1 MTHAMIWHSLRCG
14 RLKSMSDTLLLLYS
28 LCGFPAC
35 VTTRQLGVKSLCDR
49 LCSRPDLY
57 VISVLSDHLPRHMFL
72 WIISD
77 ELTGQW
83 HSCGAGISASCK
95 CVCRGCGGESTWRGG
110 SGSLCW
116 LSDARCRPLSSMCHS
131 AHECARRTQRIHQ
144 MLLKHYWHCEGA
156 ECNPNPNPRCLD
168 GLTPKVGSV
177 FGSIWA
183 QQTAPGL
190 RWTKT
195 HVSRQISICLFSP
208 NQRLN

>member
-35 VTTRQLGVKSLCDR
+35 VTTRQLGVKSLRDR

-116 LSDARCRPLSSMCHS
+116 LSDARCRPLSSMCQS
-131 AHECARRTQRIHQ
+131 LQNGAWMCTKDPKNPPDAAQALLTLWGGRLQPRPQ
-144 MLLKHYWHCEGA
+144 MFGW
-156 ECNPNPNPRCLD
+156 PNP
-168 GLTPKVGSV
+168 K
-177 FGSIWA
+177 
-183 QQTAPGL
+183 
-190 RWTKT
+190 
-195 HVSRQISICLFSP
+195 SRICL
-208 NQRLN
+208 R